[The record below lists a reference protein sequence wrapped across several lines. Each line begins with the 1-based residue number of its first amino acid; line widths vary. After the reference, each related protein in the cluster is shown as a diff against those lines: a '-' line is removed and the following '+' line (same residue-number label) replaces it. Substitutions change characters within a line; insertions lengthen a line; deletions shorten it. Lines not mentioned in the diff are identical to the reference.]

1 MKTHIILASHGSL
14 AEGMVTAVRMV
25 IRDLADDILALGLDQ
40 WETPQVIRAKVELLM
55 KEHPQ
60 DQYIILCDIKG
71 GSVANEL
78 MTLCI
83 RSGVTLV
90 TGMNLALVI
99 SLVLRIQNGMVCGKE
114 QVDEILEEVV
124 AGICCYDASDFK
136 QSDQEGDGELW

>member
-25 IRDLADDILALGLDQ
+25 IRDLSDNILALGLDQ
-40 WETPQVIRAKVELLM
+40 WETPQLIRAKVETLM

-60 DQYIILCDIKG
+60 DQFIILCDIKG

-83 RSGVTLV
+83 RSRVTLI
-90 TGMNLALVI
+90 TGMNLAMVI
-99 SLVLRIQNGMVCGKE
+99 SLVLGSQNGADCGKE
-114 QVDEILEEVV
+114 RVAEILEEVA
-124 AGICCYDASDFK
+124 AGICCYDASDFR